1 VGLKHKIMD
10 KKLLH
15 GQLMNEH
22 RLITNEIS
30 DIKAANFELTKDQKE
45 RVSQLESRLKMIA
58 HKLYHL
64 YK

>member
-1 VGLKHKIMD
+1 
-10 KKLLH
+10 
-15 GQLMNEH
+15 MNEH

-30 DIKAANFELTKDQKE
+30 DIKAANFELTKEQKE
-45 RVSQLESRLKMIA
+45 RVSQLENRLKMIA